1 MRILLLASLVAAV
14 ALARGQEPPSPSIAP
29 PTPAPAPNPR
39 VVRLQFAPPPIEG
52 TISLGIYDAA
62 GKLVRVL
69 HREDDVS
76 DFTAGH
82 DALETTWDG
91 NDDSGNP
98 LPAGRYRARGYLV
111 GDVKVEGVD
120 YFFNDWVTDET
131 SPHLARVSK
140 IEMRDQSLQLTGTT
154 ADGKMIYALFDPAS
168 EKVSTDGCPDRAGR
182 RFDCGVRSHRS
193 GRLRDRQGR
202 DHLGNQPRRERI
214 A

>member
-131 SPHLARVSK
+131 SPHFARRSRRSK
-140 IEMRDQSLQLTGTT
+140 CAMNRSNS
-154 ADGKMIYALFDPAS
+154 P
-168 EKVSTDGCPDRAGR
+168 GR
-182 RFDCGVRSHRS
+182 R
-193 GRLRDRQGR
+193 
-202 DHLGNQPRRERI
+202 PTEK
-214 A
+214 